1 MFSPSRMENI
11 MNTLSVRQ
19 PHSLSLASMVVAA
32 GAVAISV
39 VAISTDD
46 VAVPQARL
54 APVVAP
60 TAESGFAFAE
70 PPCRPPRP
78 HGLC

>member
-1 MFSPSRMENI
+1 

-19 PHSLSLASMVVAA
+19 PNTLSIASMLVAA

-46 VAVPQARL
+46 VAVPSARL
-54 APVVAP
+54 VPVLAPAGVEPASVA
-60 TAESGFAFAE
+60 AVDA
-70 PPCRPPRP
+70 PCRPPLP
-78 HGLC
+78 NVGLC

>member
-1 MFSPSRMENI
+1 

-19 PHSLSLASMVVAA
+19 PNTLSLASLLVAA

-46 VAVPQARL
+46 VAVPTARL
-54 APVVAP
+54 APSVAP
-60 TAESGFAFAE
+60 AGVEPVTVAAVD
-70 PPCRPPRP
+70 PPCRPPHP
-78 HGLC
+78 NVGLC